1 MMGYSKHDILMRIFP
16 LLLDGLQT
24 PIGVG
29 LEDLGDFWDCKG
41 ALGVDFCMW
50 VDVPLM
56 IA

>member
-1 MMGYSKHDILMRIFP
+1 MGYSKHDILMRIFP

-41 ALGVDFCMW
+41 TLGVDFCMW